1 MNKSTVPILIAVGAG
16 ALVLASRKKKKRR
29 RKKVVA
35 KEVHVE
41 GSTVEVEPVEVEPV
55 EPEDLD
61 EPEDEDLL
69 DGFEVD
75 ESEVDQ
81 PTTMLEVLESLE
93 DPSGLARL
101 GSLYQVKLGDT
112 LLEIAREA
120 LFGTRRDVLKDPAMR
135 RAVVEMA
142 IRIDCSPWNQT
153 VYGRAKDQLRKGH
166 PAITEG
172 VSTLGIS
179 FDPVYADNRMRMADS
194 NAPSAASGN
203 HFAYPWIPQIDTD
216 LFDSEG
222 VVSTQGMD
230 WPDTVEARGHNKIEP
245 PKEILDLRFDDVVH
259 RHVGCHLPDGDF
271 RRTLEAYG

>member
-29 RKKVVA
+29 RRKDVVE
-35 KEVHVE
+35 EVHVE
-41 GSTVEVEPVEVEPV
+41 ESTVEGKPVEVEL
-55 EPEDLD
+55 EDLD
-61 EPEDEDLL
+61 GSRDEDLVE
-69 DGFEVD
+69 GFEVD
-75 ESEVDQ
+75 ETEVDQ

-93 DPSGLARL
+93 DAGGLARL
-101 GSLYQVKLGDT
+101 GSLYQVKSGDT
-112 LLEIAREA
+112 LLEIACEA
-120 LFGTRRDVLKDPAMR
+120 LFGTRDVLKDPAMH
-135 RAVVEMA
+135 RAVVELA

-166 PAITEG
+166 PAISEG
-172 VSTLGIS
+172 VSVLGIS
-179 FDPVYADNRMRMADS
+179 FDPVYVDNRMRMADS

-203 HFAYPWIPQIDTD
+203 HFAYPWIPQINVD

-222 VVSTQGMD
+222 VVSTRGMD